1 MALTNVSLFKK
12 IYGLGLLSIAVF
24 SLAIGW
30 MYFQYRENLYE
41 VERSRIKDVVTMAIS
56 IADSYVQQSA
66 TNAMPL
72 AEAQEKAKKALE
84 NARYD
89 AEGYFFVFDTNA
101 TMLMHPL
108 RPEENGKDVS
118 AEKDPQG
125 KPIFS
130 EMAAICKARNS
141 GFLMYEWPKPG
152 SDKPGQK
159 VSYCQLIDEWG
170 WIVAS
175 GAYVDDIK
183 ARMASV
189 FNTLIAILVLF
200 TCSGIIGA
208 FILGRNITA
217 SLNVVIEDLSTAA
230 EQVSAASNQVAEA
243 SNQLAEGAGNQAA
256 SFQETSSSLEEM
268 SAMTKQNAEN
278 AHQANLMAQD
288 CQNATEK
295 GRKAMGRVSDAISKI
310 KKSADQTAK
319 IIKSIDEIAF
329 QTNLLALN
337 AAVEAARAGE
347 AGKGFAVVAEEVRN
361 LAQRSADAA
370 KDTSALIT
378 ESQKNA
384 DDGMTMTLELEQFLT
399 TIADRIEKVTQLV
412 SEVSAASEEQAQGVA
427 QINTAVIEMDRVT
440 QGNAA
445 SAEESASASEQLSS
459 QALELQSSI
468 TSLIALVRGC
478 TETAIR
484 EPAAE
489 STASQT
495 CSSPSPSE
503 DTVPPSRQDRK
514 TKPPKAKS
522 LPKREVRPQDIIPFD
537 DEDLQEL

>member
-1 MALTNVSLFKK
+1 
-12 IYGLGLLSIAVF
+12 
-24 SLAIGW
+24 
-30 MYFQYRENLYE
+30 
-41 VERSRIKDVVTMAIS
+41 
-56 IADSYVQQSA
+56 
-66 TNAMPL
+66 
-72 AEAQEKAKKALE
+72 
-84 NARYD
+84 
-89 AEGYFFVFDTNA
+89 
-101 TMLMHPL
+101 
-108 RPEENGKDVS
+108 
-118 AEKDPQG
+118 
-125 KPIFS
+125 
-130 EMAAICKARNS
+130 
-141 GFLMYEWPKPG
+141 
-152 SDKPGQK
+152 
-159 VSYCQLIDEWG
+159 
-170 WIVAS
+170 
-175 GAYVDDIK
+175 
-183 ARMASV
+183 
-189 FNTLIAILVLF
+189 
-200 TCSGIIGA
+200 
-208 FILGRNITA
+208 
-217 SLNVVIEDLSTAA
+217 
-230 EQVSAASNQVAEA
+230 
-243 SNQLAEGAGNQAA
+243 
-256 SFQETSSSLEEM
+256 
-268 SAMTKQNAEN
+268 
-278 AHQANLMAQD
+278 
-288 CQNATEK
+288 
-295 GRKAMGRVSDAISKI
+295 
-310 KKSADQTAK
+310 
-319 IIKSIDEIAF
+319 
-329 QTNLLALN
+329 
-337 AAVEAARAGE
+337 
-347 AGKGFAVVAEEVRN
+347 VAEEVRN